1 MLTIPLIAPRIYNLR
16 QYPLLL
22 NSIFKVRASPRAN
35 SVYLWWE
42 ISMSKPSAAIF
53 QRYMLYAPLAR
64 MEAKKQSFDIGFPDN
79 DVILLVEG
87 QKFHVNKAVLSD
99 HSPVFNTMLN
109 KESTAKEIVLEDKKA
124 VDVVEF
130 LKSFY
135 PNMKHPITGANV
147 LQVLTLA
154 HEYQSPLVADC
165 ENFMIIMCTPKS
177 GVRVSTL
184 LDYILAGEKYGLTRF
199 LEAAVEFCAK
209 IDFDFLTGKKFL
221 KQLKSFKMTE
231 DLRIYSKFSNIDM
244 KTRYAIAMKRV
255 QHLEM
260 NRRKLE
266 NSQTVEDDYKIPLS

>member
-1 MLTIPLIAPRIYNLR
+1 MLTIPLIAPRIYN
-16 QYPLLL
+16 
-22 NSIFKVRASPRAN
+22 
-35 SVYLWWE
+35 
-42 ISMSKPSAAIF
+42 
-53 QRYMLYAPLAR
+53 LYAPLAR

>member
-1 MLTIPLIAPRIYNLR
+1 
-16 QYPLLL
+16 
-22 NSIFKVRASPRAN
+22 
-35 SVYLWWE
+35 
-42 ISMSKPSAAIF
+42 
-53 QRYMLYAPLAR
+53 

-147 LQVLTLA
+147 LRVLPLA
-154 HEYQSPLVADC
+154 HEYQSPLVTDC
-165 ENFMIIMCTPKS
+165 ENFMIRMCTPKS
-177 GVRVSTL
+177 GVTVSRL
-184 LDYILAGEKYGLTRF
+184 LDYILAGEKYGLTRV
-199 LEAAVEFCAK
+199 LETAVEFCAK
-209 IDFDFLTGKKFL
+209 IDFDFLTGKQF
-221 KQLKSFKMTE
+221 QLSYSVFQRFTFTE
-231 DLRIYSKFSNIDM
+231 NTSIYSKFSNIDI
-244 KTRYAIAMKRV
+244 KTRYAIALKRV

-266 NSQTVEDDYKIPLS
+266 NSHPVENDYKLIL

>member
-1 MLTIPLIAPRIYNLR
+1 
-16 QYPLLL
+16 
-22 NSIFKVRASPRAN
+22 
-35 SVYLWWE
+35 
-42 ISMSKPSAAIF
+42 
-53 QRYMLYAPLAR
+53 

-147 LQVLTLA
+147 LRVLPLA
-154 HEYQSPLVADC
+154 HEYQSPLVTDC
-165 ENFMIIMCTPKS
+165 ENFMIRMCTPQS
-177 GVRVSTL
+177 GVTVSRL
-184 LDYILAGEKYGLTRF
+184 LDYILAGEKYGLTRV
-199 LEAAVEFCAK
+199 LETAVEFCAK
-209 IDFDFLTGKKFL
+209 IDFDFLTGKQF
-221 KQLKSFKMTE
+221 QINYRAFQSFIFTE
-231 DLRIYSKFSNIDM
+231 NTSIYSKFSNIDI
-244 KTRYAIAMKRV
+244 KTRYAIALKRV

-266 NSQTVEDDYKIPLS
+266 NSHPVENDYKLIL